1 MSVLDTVELQVGDIT
16 AHPHTQLAAFVA
28 ALLLPLLILSA
39 LTGALVG
46 KHHSRGSA
54 PPSPPAWSAV
64 IDAPGSIPVSGAPS
78 EPTLPA

>member
-1 MSVLDTVELQVGDIT
+1 MNNVVVYQGDIT
-16 AHPHTQLAAFVA
+16 AHPHTQLAAFVV

-64 IDAPGSIPVSGAPS
+64 IDSPGSIPVSGAPS